1 MTGQITHFEIED
13 VRTERSVALAL
24 APVSRRPPAETCAPR
39 CDEQDVPTHTET
51 MYATRL
57 DAPAAPH
64 WFAYTFAAVTITAPS
79 SSAQTICE
87 WCRLRIRDDGSGRR
101 RIPHAAYPNIGE
113 QQDSRHRLRDD
124 EAMCVPDRPNSA
136 RLPPVS
142 HCDAELRH
150 AADVPPEGKGP
161 PDADREPRCLVR
173 TVGAKRKISAMVAA
187 KDYRRFMQSYGNILK
202 VSLDSLKKK
211 EKVKKTINKAEKKET
226 GAKSS

>member
-1 MTGQITHFEIED
+1 MQHAST
-13 VRTERSVALAL
+13 
-24 APVSRRPPAETCAPR
+24 RPPP
-39 CDEQDVPTHTET
+39 DE
-51 MYATRL
+51 
-57 DAPAAPH
+57 
-64 WFAYTFAAVTITAPS
+64 FAYTFAAVTITAPS

-87 WCRLRIRDDGSGRR
+87 WCGLRVRDDGSGRR

-124 EAMCVPDRPNSA
+124 EAMCVPDRPNFA
-136 RLPPVS
+136 RLPPVF
-142 HCDAELRH
+142 HCDAELPH